1 MKTAAPSPE
10 RLTLTAHGKPFRA
23 TLWASQKVADG
34 PGLVVIHE
42 WWGLNAG
49 IEKMGARFA
58 SEGFTVLVP
67 DLYDGTVTDDPS
79 EAGRL
84 MQGMRTERAMEI
96 VEASVSELARR
107 TGRKV
112 AITGFCMGGAMAFA
126 AAASV
131 GGLAC
136 AVPFYGIPRAD
147 YFDAARMRCPIQ
159 AHFAKVDDWAR
170 ADKAQALADAIH
182 ARGGV
187 MELHVYDAGHAFMRE
202 GDPAVYAPDQAKL
215 AWGRA
220 TAFLRAHLG

>member
-1 MKTAAPSPE
+1 MKTAAPKTE
-10 RLTLTAHGKPFRA
+10 RLTLTAHGVPFHA
-23 TLWASQKVADG
+23 TLCPSEKVEGG

-67 DLYDGTVTDDPS
+67 DLYDGAVTDDPAK
-79 EAGRL
+79 AGAL
-84 MQGMRTERAMEI
+84 MQGMRTERAME
-96 VEASVSELARR
+96 VVQASVAELARR
-107 TGRKV
+107 TGKKV

-131 GGLAC
+131 DGLAC

-159 AHFAKVDDWAR
+159 AHFAEVDDWAR
-170 ADKAQALADAIH
+170 ADKAQALADAVQ
-182 ARGGV
+182 ARGGT

-202 GDPAVYAPDQAKL
+202 GDPAVYQPDQAKL